1 MVDVLQNIDI
11 LQQLQHFDMSS
22 IGHATQHAFDM
33 NSWTIDSFL
42 KNFGSSL
49 KRWSGLIMIVLGVLT
64 IIVAVW
70 FAFKIVTDKQQRGKW
85 VLDFLIAMIVAGL
98 LLFGGYSLFSSV
110 SSGVSRSVKQM
121 GR

>member
-1 MVDVLQNIDI
+1 MVDVLQNIDV

-22 IGHATQHAFDM
+22 IGHTAQHTFDM
-33 NSWTIDSFL
+33 NGWTVDSFL

-49 KRWSGLIMIVLGVLT
+49 KRWAGLIMIVLGALT

-70 FAFKIVTDKQQRGKW
+70 FAFKVVTDKQQRSKW
-85 VLDFLIAMIVAGL
+85 MLDFLIAMIVAGL
-98 LLFGGYSLFSSV
+98 LLFGGYGLFSSV